1 MVKAHQVEKK
11 VPLTILEEKIN
22 DKSMQFVVESDTGLD
37 LCIQALDAM
46 KAHVEQIMKDLEE
59 KQAEEAKLAAEAS
72 TEE

>member
-1 MVKAHQVEKK
+1 MVSVHQVEKK

-37 LCIQALDAM
+37 LCLQGLDAIR
-46 KAHVEQIMKDLEE
+46 AHIEKIKQDLEE
-59 KQAEEAKLAAEAS
+59 KQAEEDKLAAEAS